1 MLFKPLSKKAFGVL
15 KISSNLEYK
24 REFFKECEN
33 KVDVHVRT
41 LEENNGKISSSHYLK
56 KAKM

>member
-1 MLFKPLSKKAFGVL
+1 LNTKGNFL
-15 KISSNLEYK
+15 
-24 REFFKECEN
+24 KECEN